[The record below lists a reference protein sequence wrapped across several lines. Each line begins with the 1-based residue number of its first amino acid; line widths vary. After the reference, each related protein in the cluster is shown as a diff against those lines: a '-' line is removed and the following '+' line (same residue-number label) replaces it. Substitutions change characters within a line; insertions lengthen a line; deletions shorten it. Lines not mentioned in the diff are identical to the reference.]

1 MKKIY
6 SLLTVILISLLFTAC
21 STDTGPKITKV
32 QETVYP
38 DGITV
43 FIDSSE
49 IRKNITISDAR
60 ISFAKNKRQVQ
71 FIVNNTS
78 NETYNLILDS
88 EWFNERN
95 VRVSAYPR
103 PNKIH
108 LNQKSSKRVVLNAP
122 NYKAKTVLIKVQC
135 NTNCIEK

>member
-6 SLLTVILISLLFTAC
+6 SLLIVILISTLFTAC

-38 DGITV
+38 NGITV
-43 FIDSSE
+43 FMDNSE
-49 IRKNITISDAR
+49 VRKNINISDAR

-71 FIVNNTS
+71 FIINNS
-78 NETYNLILDS
+78 SSKTYNLILDS

-95 VRVSAYPR
+95 VKVSSYPR

-108 LNQKSSKRVVLNAP
+108 LSQQSSKRVILNAP